1 MSDERLGRLLEMLA
15 DVMRVAHARGLI
27 NVLGG
32 NASFRWGD
40 GFYITPSQVPKHRLS
55 PEDMVYVPFDMEPQK
70 SLTGKKASMEWR
82 MHKYIYQALPE
93 VNAIVHT
100 HNPFTLALYSA
111 GLSVNPEDYIEAYS
125 IGKCVATIPYIPP
138 GSEELAKAVANAVRK
153 CRVVVLLGHGVVAA
167 ARTLYQALDAV
178 EALNDICIAEAL
190 KHVITSSE
198 KAKMIGREFMQGTG
212 RYRRAAP

>member
-15 DVMRVAHARGLI
+15 DVMRIAHERGLI

-55 PEDMVYVPFDMEPQK
+55 PEDMVYVPFETEPQR
-70 SLTGKKASMEWR
+70 SLTGKRASMEWR
-82 MHKYIYQALPE
+82 MHKYIYESLPD
-93 VNAIVHT
+93 VNAIIHT
-100 HNPFTLALYSA
+100 HNPVTLALYSA
-111 GLSVNPEDYIEAYS
+111 GLCINPEEYAEAYS
-125 IGKCVATIPYIPP
+125 IGKCVATVPHIPP

-167 ARTLYQALDAV
+167 AKTLYQALDAV
-178 EALNDICIAEAL
+178 EALNDISLAEML
-190 KHVITSSE
+190 KQMVTLAERDRVI
-198 KAKMIGREFMQGTG
+198 KREYMQG
-212 RYRRAAP
+212 RRIA

>member
-1 MSDERLGRLLEMLA
+1 MSDERLGRLLEILA
-15 DVMRVAHARGLI
+15 DVMRVAHNKGLI

-93 VNAIVHT
+93 ANAIVHT

-138 GSEELAKAVANAVRK
+138 GSEELAKAVASAVRK
-153 CRVVVLLGHGVVAA
+153 CKVVVLLGHGVVAA

-178 EALNDICIAEAL
+178 EALNDISMAEAL
-190 KHVITSSE
+190 KYVITSSE
-198 KAKMIGREFMQGTG
+198 KARMIGREFMQGTG
-212 RYRRAAP
+212 KYRKITP